1 MLKSRRFIHGSGIPV
16 PISPSI
22 SNLLEK
28 KKGAAAA
35 AFLLVL
41 LSVALSFS
49 ISNNATASSTL
60 PKSADSVVKAS
71 EPIVSGGQLGQSVSS
86 SPSSIGIGNHTTN
99 NTAQNVQ
106 TTTSIKAQPN
116 RVAVG
121 NAISVCVTVS
131 PPPPTADDV
140 FGNLTL
146 LILRPDGT
154 VNLLSSFV
162 ADSAGVFAV
171 NYVAEMIGGYRLR
184 AVYGG
189 QFFASCNVTYLGS
202 ESPEISLTI
211 FSDAHVKTWTVDD
224 NGPADFHTIQ
234 AAINAAEDGDVVEVS
249 GGYYCEHVVLNRT
262 LTLVSLENAIIDA
275 NADSSIVVKPT
286 IARWNGVTIIAD
298 YCTLSGFTVR
308 FGANSDIEIKGDG
321 CTVKNNTCLNAR
333 CRGGISLYGDPEGYS
348 DTSATTPRNNLIIG
362 NTIRECATGLFAKN
376 AHDNIVTE
384 NVFDLSQFAGIYLL
398 SYSSN
403 NTFTDN
409 IVSRST
415 HTWSG
420 EGGYGIVLGTG
431 SEGNLFTGNTIRN
444 NSAAGFAIDIFGLGY
459 PSPNSNRI
467 SHNNFYGNCVQAYD
481 KGDSNVWDDG
491 YPSGGNYWSDYIGV
505 DANRDGLGDVVYAIS
520 SNNSDRYPLMTF
532 HSTST

>member
-1 MLKSRRFIHGSGIPV
+1 MLKSRRFIRGSEIPV
-16 PISPSI
+16 PVSPSL

-28 KKGAAAA
+28 KKRAAAA

-49 ISNNATASSTL
+49 VSNNAAASSTL
-60 PKSADSVVKAS
+60 PKSVDSIVKTS
-71 EPIVSGGQLGQSVSS
+71 NPIVSGGQSGQSVSS
-86 SPSSIGIGNHTTN
+86 STSSIGIGNRTTN
-99 NTAQNVQ
+99 NLSHNVQ

-116 RVAVG
+116 RVALG
-121 NAISVCVTVS
+121 NTISVSVTVL

-154 VNLLSSFV
+154 VDLLGSFV
-162 ADSAGVFAV
+162 ADSTGALAV
-171 NYVAEMIGGYRLR
+171 NYRAEMIGGYKLQ

-189 QFFASCNVTYLGS
+189 QFFASRNVTYLGS
-202 ESPEISLTI
+202 ESPETSLTI
-211 FSDAHVKTWTVDD
+211 FADALVKTWTVDD

-234 AAINAAEDGDVVEVS
+234 AAINAAENGDSVEVS
-249 GGYYCEHVVLNRT
+249 EGYYIEHVVLNKT
-262 LTLVSLENAIIDA
+262 LTLVSLENAVIDA

-298 YCTLSGFTVR
+298 YCTFSGFTVR
-308 FGANSDIEIKGDG
+308 CGANSDIEIRGNG
-321 CTVKNNTCLNAR
+321 CTIKNNTCMNAR

-415 HTWSG
+415 HTLSG

-459 PSPNSNRI
+459 PTPNNNQV
-467 SHNNFYGNCVQAYD
+467 SHNNFCGNGVQAYD

-491 YPSGGNYWSDYIGV
+491 YPSGGNYWSDYMGV
-505 DANRDGLGDVVYAIS
+505 DANRDGLGDVMYVIS
-520 SNNSDRYPLMTF
+520 SNNSDRYPLMTIQ
-532 HSTST
+532 